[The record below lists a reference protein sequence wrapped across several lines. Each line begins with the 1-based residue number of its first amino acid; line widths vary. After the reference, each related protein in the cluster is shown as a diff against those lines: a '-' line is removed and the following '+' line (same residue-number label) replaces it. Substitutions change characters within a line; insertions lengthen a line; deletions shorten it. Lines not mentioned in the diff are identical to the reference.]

1 MQVRPEYS
9 AADLLGDLEQMMM
22 VVPINTEINETEDV
36 TQQYR
41 QDRFQRGKFNRMRY
55 LQFQHHDRD
64 DDGKDTVA
72 ESFKAGCFDTF
83 ELLSQCG
90 ARARVVGR
98 SQHAFLDIV
107 NVEEKFHFT
116 RRMTE
121 LRNVSL
127 EIFLRL
133 LG

>member
-55 LQFQHHDRD
+55 LQFQHHNRD

-72 ESFKAGCFDTF
+72 EGFKSGCFHFRTPDSWLALFIQTQLPSTVFSRADPSLRSLFGSSLSRKDAHLPTF
-83 ELLSQCG
+83 GQKRQC
-90 ARARVVGR
+90 
-98 SQHAFLDIV
+98 
-107 NVEEKFHFT
+107 
-116 RRMTE
+116 
-121 LRNVSL
+121 
-127 EIFLRL
+127 
-133 LG
+133 